1 MRDRIRTDGF
11 TVLQTVPLGLSGT
24 LTQLV
29 DRRRIE
35 LRLKACKA
43 PVLPLSLPAQCLA
56 VQGGLE
62 PPTYGLTD
70 RRIYRLS
77 YWTIVLV
84 ESVGFEPTDPV
95 S

>member
-1 MRDRIRTDGF
+1 MEVGIGF
-11 TVLQTVPLGLSGT
+11 EPMT
-24 LTQLV
+24 LLFCRQFLLATQ
-29 DRRRIE
+29 
-35 LRLKACKA
+35 A
-43 PVLPLSLPAQCLA
+43 PYYGLA

>member
-1 MRDRIRTDGF
+1 M
-11 TVLQTVPLGLSGT
+11 T
-24 LTQLV
+24 LLFCRQFLLATQ
-29 DRRRIE
+29 
-35 LRLKACKA
+35 A
-43 PVLPLSLPAQCLA
+43 PYYGLA

-95 S
+95 SWIDKLATCCLKPLGQLSKFNAIIKERLLLFQVL